1 MTGQELIDFINAN
14 NAQNYEVHICID
26 TEKDMPSL
34 VGYPSTDT
42 INVVDTRKIL
52 EIC

>member
-1 MTGQELIDFINAN
+1 MTGQELIDFINEH
-14 NAQNYEVHICID
+14 NAQNYEIHIGID
-26 TEKDMPSL
+26 NGKDMPSL

-42 INVVDTRKIL
+42 IIVSDARKIL